1 MNKRKLNAFL
11 TIFVVLILSCFPC
24 SVNASNGISNHLLY
38 RIENN
43 TVIIT
48 GYTGNDKVL
57 VIPCQIDD
65 RDVVCI
71 DEMAFTKNEE
81 IWAVILPQ
89 TVTEIRAYAFHYSG
103 LREIVLPKS
112 LQCIGNGA
120 FSNSHLTSIYLPP
133 SVTKIGSN
141 VFASCFSLRSVK
153 IDAPIQRIPYRTF
166 FECICLYDVA
176 LPDTLEAIEEEAF
189 YFCRELRFI
198 NIPKVVSFIDD
209 SAFYDCKEL
218 WDHPILKNYTGDYSD
233 YDEYDEE

>member
-1 MNKRKLNAFL
+1 MNKSKFNVFL

-112 LQCIGNGA
+112 LQSWNMILISFTFGVLKSIVTFVNFLHPLNMNAIVVA
-120 FSNSHLTSIYLPP
+120 FDVTNEDRFKDVNDSH
-133 SVTKIGSN
+133 
-141 VFASCFSLRSVK
+141 SL
-153 IDAPIQRIPYRTF
+153 
-166 FECICLYDVA
+166 
-176 LPDTLEAIEEEAF
+176 
-189 YFCRELRFI
+189 
-198 NIPKVVSFIDD
+198 NI
-209 SAFYDCKEL
+209 
-218 WDHPILKNYTGDYSD
+218 
-233 YDEYDEE
+233 